1 MSLVSIGFFV
11 FLVTS
16 VLALRVTPRGARLW
30 LLALLNLV
38 FFYVGAGFR
47 GMLVLLYV
55 LVVSYVFARLVAGD
69 AFVRGGDIS
78 SRHIEPKLLYL
89 LLGVAL
95 VLVPLLVYKYA
106 SFALGVAESALGL
119 SLPDVF
125 ASSIAPLG
133 ISFFTMQAIGY
144 VVDVYKGRCSAI
156 TNVGEYVAFAAFF
169 PTIVSGP
176 IQRTSLL
183 PQQLQRMRSEKSL
196 TSYKHVVSGAITAL
210 WGLFLKMVIADR
222 VALFVNTV
230 YDAWWLYES
239 VELVLGTFGYALQVF
254 CDFAGY
260 SCIAI
265 GAARMMGID
274 AGQNFNTPYLS
285 QSIQEFWRRWHI
297 SLSTWLRDYIYIPLG
312 GSRRGTVRRYVNV
325 MVVFLVCGVWHG
337 AGWHFVVWGL
347 LQGVFQCVGVATYA
361 ARYRLYERLNF
372 KTSSFGWQLG
382 RTLCTFLLVS
392 LTWVFFRAS
401 SMTDA
406 LGILGRIVSTPDP
419 WALFDGTLQTL
430 GLSEMDGTVLLVSVL
445 LLVAASLVKRFWGR
459 SIAAFLS
466 EQPIPFAWGVVLL
479 LVAMVFLFGMYGPSV
494 DPSSFIYA
502 QF

>member
-69 AFVRGGDIS
+69 AFVRGDIS

-106 SFALGVAESALGL
+106 SFELGVSESALGL

-125 ASSIAPLG
+125 ASLIAPLG

-144 VVDVYKGRCSAI
+144 VVDVYKGRCDAI
-156 TNVGEYVAFAAFF
+156 TNVGEYVSFAAFF

-183 PQQLQRMRSEKSL
+183 PQQLQRMLSDKSFI
-196 TSYKHVVSGAITAL
+196 SYEQVVSGAITAL

-285 QSIQEFWRRWHI
+285 QTIQEFWRRWHI

-312 GSRRGTVRRYVNV
+312 GSRRGTARRYVNV

-337 AGWHFVVWGL
+337 AGWHFVAWGL
-347 LQGVFQCVGVATYA
+347 LQGIFQCVGVATHA

-372 KTSSFGWQLG
+372 KTASFGWQLG

-392 LTWVFFRAS
+392 LTWVFFRAP

-459 SIAAFLS
+459 SIAVFLS